1 MTNYRRRNCTGH
13 VVNDTI
19 NRWPLDEI
27 GILDGNC
34 SFNVGVS
41 IITNI
46 NNNHR
51 LNTINKKELPL

>member
-19 NRWPLDEI
+19 NRWPKDEI

-41 IITNI
+41 III
-46 NNNHR
+46 KI
-51 LNTINKKELPL
+51 TIITID